1 MSSNTFININNG
13 QWMTQKTVFITHSK
27 VMGIHKSKI
36 SVNKSFSQRIIKV
49 KEKIVSDTHEI
60 VDMNTLEHGHFVK
73 AYQDLSSELGR
84 TINLQDDNTIKLNSY
99 SNTLNHISV
108 EHQKGGLRA
117 LEKLWLVN
125 PNLRLVITL
134 IEKKKKCVAI
144 CFSSDIRI
152 C

>member
-1 MSSNTFININNG
+1 MPSNKFIDINHG
-13 QWMTQKTVFITHSK
+13 QWMTQKTVLITHSK

-36 SVNKSFSQRIIKV
+36 SVNKVLSQLTTQV
-49 KEKIVSDTHEI
+49 KEKLVSDTHEI
-60 VDMNTLEHGHFVK
+60 VDMNTLTHAHFLK
-73 AYQDLSSELGR
+73 AYKDLGSEIVR
-84 TINLQDDNTIKLNSY
+84 TVNLKDNDMIKLNSY

-108 EHQKGGLRA
+108 EHQQGALRA

-125 PNLRLVITL
+125 PNLRLGITL
-134 IEKKKKCVAI
+134 IEKKNKCVAI